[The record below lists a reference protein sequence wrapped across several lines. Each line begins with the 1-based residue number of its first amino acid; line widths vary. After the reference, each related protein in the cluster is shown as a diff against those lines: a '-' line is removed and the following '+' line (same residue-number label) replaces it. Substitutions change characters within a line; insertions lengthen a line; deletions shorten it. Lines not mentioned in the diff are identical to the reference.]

1 MLQGCLARIDRVIA
15 CGEGARGRRVRCKD
29 SCLPTLD
36 LLPVLLRLHKLARRE
51 EVVKEDRDA
60 DLEEDPVDKHLPCA
74 ARRASVDSIF

>member
-1 MLQGCLARIDRVIA
+1 M
-15 CGEGARGRRVRCKD
+15 RVRCKAP
-29 SCLPTLD
+29 CLPTLD

-74 ARRASVDSIF
+74 ARRASESYSIAGHKLRLSG